1 MIRIYTDGACS
12 GNPGPG
18 GWAAIIVS
26 KNGREEIRGREKKT
40 TNNRMEITAAI
51 EGLAKTPVGSDVVI
65 ESDSQYLVNTM
76 TKNWKKKAN
85 QDLWKKLDELVAE
98 RSVSWVWIR
107 GHNGHLENERADK
120 LANEMAEVSGNP
132 NPTHFDADG
141 KVHMVDVTDKA
152 TTERIATA
160 RGSVVMNPD
169 TLRLIQKG
177 EMAKGDVLAV
187 AQIAGVMAAKQTH
200 QIIPLCHPLPITSID
215 VDLQLDEE
223 RSTIEISATA
233 RTTAKTGVEM
243 EALTA
248 VSAAALTIYDMCKAM
263 DRAMRIDNIRLIKK
277 SGGRSGDIVLE

>member
-18 GWAAIIVS
+18 GWAAIIIS
-26 KNGREEIRGREKKT
+26 DEGREEIKGREKKT

-51 EGLAKTPVGSDVVI
+51 EGLTRISSGSEVVI

-76 TKNWKKKAN
+76 TKNWKRRAN
-85 QDLWKKLDELVAE
+85 QDLWKKLDKLVAE
-98 RSVSWVWIR
+98 RSVSWVWIK
-107 GHNGHLENERADK
+107 GHNGHPENERADK
-120 LANEMAEVSGNP
+120 LANDMVGNSKN
-132 NPTHFDADG
+132 NPTHFDVDG

-152 TTERIATA
+152 TTERVATA
-160 RGSVVMNPD
+160 RGSVVMSPD
-169 TLRLIQKG
+169 TLRFIQQG
-177 EMAKGDVLAV
+177 EMAKGDVFAV

-200 QIIPLCHPLPITSID
+200 QIIPLCHPLPITSVD

-223 RSTIEISATA
+223 RSTVEISATV

-248 VSAAALTIYDMCKAM
+248 VSAAALTVYDMCKAM
-263 DRAMRIDNIRLIKK
+263 DRAMRIENVRLIRK
-277 SGGRSGDIVLE
+277 SGGRSGEIVLE